1 MTLSWKIVLTV
12 AGIVGLSGCMQAHQ
26 GPKQTGGTL
35 IGAGLGALAG
45 SQIGDGRGQLA
56 AVAIGAVAGAALG
69 NEIGQSLDRADRL
82 HLNTAAEA
90 AHSAPLGKRIRWSN
104 PSSGNYG
111 SIVPQREGTHRRTG
125 AQCREFHNQLTV
137 RGRTR
142 EYTGVACQA
151 RDGSW
156 TLM

>member
-1 MTLSWKIVLTV
+1 MKPVWKLAVTV
-12 AGIVGLSGCMQAHQ
+12 IGIIGLGGCMPAHQ

-45 SQIGDGRGQLA
+45 SQIGDGRGQMA
-56 AVAIGAVAGAALG
+56 AVAIGALAGAALG

-82 HLNTAAEA
+82 HLGSAAEA
-90 AHSAPLGKRIRWSN
+90 AQSVPLGKRIRWSN

-111 SIVPQREGTHRRTG
+111 SIMPWREGTHRRTG

-137 RGRTR
+137 RGLTR

-151 RDGSW
+151 LDGSW